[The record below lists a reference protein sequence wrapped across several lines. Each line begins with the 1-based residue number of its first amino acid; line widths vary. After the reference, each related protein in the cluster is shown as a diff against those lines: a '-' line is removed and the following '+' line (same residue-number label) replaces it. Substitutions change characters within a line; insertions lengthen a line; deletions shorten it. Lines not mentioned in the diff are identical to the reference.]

1 MYALLGDGMKTSD
14 QKTSAKSPNRH
25 PFSIEMNSK
34 KYLSKIEVHDVPR
47 DTVLIEGDLG
57 EAVKIEFIE
66 GAMLQIS
73 GNKGVFRI
81 DLVEGELRGILTPP
95 TRS

>member
-1 MYALLGDGMKTSD
+1 MKTSD
-14 QKTSAKSPNRH
+14 QGASASSSSRH
-25 PFSIEMNSK
+25 PFSIEMNSR

-57 EAVKIEFIE
+57 EALEIELVE
-66 GAMLQIS
+66 GVMLQIS

-81 DLVEGELRGILTPP
+81 DLVEGELRGILQST
-95 TRS
+95 TGS